1 MRSRKSRLGAGCAAR
16 LRAPAAA
23 ALPERRHAAHGRGGR
38 PGATSPR
45 SPGEWRPGVGL
56 VCWGERGGVTE
67 PGPCF
72 RGPPSERKGA
82 LRRLR
87 WSHPPREPLL
97 FRAGWCKRARRLLRR
112 HGRTLGSPQFAY
124 WKRSGPPAWRV
135 RPPAAPASCPAARCP
150 RLRRPRGPAAP
161 EGPGRDSLP
170 GDRLAGTKPPA
181 NPQRAWEEAA
191 VIRLVTAGTALS
203 SRAENEELAFGGGA
217 GV

>member
-1 MRSRKSRLGAGCAAR
+1 MESPAAR
-16 LRAPAAA
+16 AAALQGRLVQACAPAAA
-23 ALPERRHAAHGRGGR
+23 AAR
-38 PGATSPR
+38 PYLGLSPVR
-45 SPGEWRPGVGL
+45 LLE
-56 VCWGERGGVTE
+56 
-67 PGPCF
+67 
-72 RGPPSERKGA
+72 A
-82 LRRLR
+82 LRT
-87 WSHPPREPLL
+87 
-97 FRAGWCKRARRLLRR
+97 AGVAR
-112 HGRTLGSPQFAY
+112 
-124 WKRSGPPAWRV
+124 
-135 RPPAAPASCPAARCP
+135 PAAPASCPAARCP